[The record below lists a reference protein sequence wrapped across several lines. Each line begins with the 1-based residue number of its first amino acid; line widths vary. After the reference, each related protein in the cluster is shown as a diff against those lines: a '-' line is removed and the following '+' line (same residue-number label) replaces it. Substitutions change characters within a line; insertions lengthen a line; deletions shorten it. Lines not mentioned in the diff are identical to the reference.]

1 MVTAARGTACS
12 AGGAAENAAVTTGF
26 MHRRPILGAL
36 AALVVAGLA
45 ASGAAGSSIGSLQNR
60 IAGIQRHEGALRS
73 RVRSDSARVRALS
86 GSIADLRMRLDAL
99 ELSYE
104 IEQRQLDRLQDDL
117 RASRARLAELQAQLV
132 RGRTILREQ
141 LVADY
146 ESPPPDLVTVVL
158 HAHGFADLIE
168 RVDSLQRIQNGNVRT
183 IVQVKEARTATQRE
197 TARLADLETRQQR
210 ITRAAYIQRQE
221 VAQLRYALAARRVS
235 IAKDRAHVS
244 GRLEALGSHRRD
256 LQHRLDEIQGPS
268 TLGGLTQAGAYGFFQ
283 YPGTN
288 YGVGN
293 TPEIARRLNQ
303 LGIALHLHLI
313 GISGYRT
320 PQHSVEVGGFAND
333 PHTRGEASD
342 TPGVEGVPEAVLNRF
357 GLTRPF
363 GGAREANHIQL
374 A

>member
-1 MVTAARGTACS
+1 M
-12 AGGAAENAAVTTGF
+12 AAVTTAHR
-26 MHRRPILGAL
+26 HRRLL
-36 AALVVAGLA
+36 AASIAGLA
-45 ASGAAGSSIGSLQNR
+45 IACSVASGAAGSSVGSLQNR
-60 IAGIQRHEGALRS
+60 IAGVQRHEGALHR
-73 RVRSDSARVRALS
+73 RVQSDSARVRAIE
-86 GSIADLRMRLDAL
+86 GSISDLQTRLDAL

-104 IEQRQLDRLQDDL
+104 IEQRQLDHLQDDL

-132 RGRTILREQ
+132 RGRQALREQ

-146 ESPPPDLVTVVL
+146 ETPPPDLVTVVL

-168 RVDSLQRIQNGNVRT
+168 RVDSLQRVEDGNVRT
-183 IVQVKEARTATQRE
+183 LVQVKEARIATQRE

-210 ITRAAYIQRQE
+210 ITRAAYVQRQE
-221 VAQLRYALAARRVS
+221 VAQLRYALAARRAS
-235 IAKDRAHVS
+235 IAHDRARAND
-244 GRLEALGSHRRD
+244 RLETLGSHRRD
-256 LQHRLDEIQGPS
+256 LQHRLDELQGPS
-268 TLGGLTQAGAYGFFQ
+268 MVGGLTQEGAYGFFQ

-288 YGVGN
+288 YSVGN
-293 TPEIARRLNQ
+293 TPEIARRLNR

-342 TPGVEGVPEAVLNRF
+342 TPGVEGVPEAVLNQF